1 MSAWFSKEPALCKSW
16 LVDLAVLEEVLRH
29 FALGAWPS
37 PGDNMDMTFLGGPK
51 AGSVFQHASILAS
64 LGLEWS
70 VTVSASVPFA
80 FLPWVEPEPPDE
92 KEDL

>member
-37 PGDNMDMTFLGGPK
+37 PGDNVDVTSWGAPK
-51 AGSVFQHASILAS
+51 QAGIFNMLAS
-64 LGLEWS
+64 S
-70 VTVSASVPFA
+70 H
-80 FLPWVEPEPPDE
+80 PWVWSGQ
-92 KEDL
+92 